1 MRLPG
6 LVASVSVVALLW
18 LTVGAVAAR
27 AEKGDEDGES
37 ACSGFY
43 VGLAGVYGNRPFVED
58 EIEGEVNAIR
68 GGLSEV
74 RANADAALGVNLRI
88 GYRLH
93 PQVAAEIETTWRPES
108 DVKVRSGTGPATK
121 AEVESW
127 MAGANAKGYLFLG
140 RIQPYV
146 LVGAGGLIV
155 ETKGSGLSNQEA
167 SFAMNF
173 AGGADFFVTDHV
185 SINAELRWML
195 PVGNRLDGFDEFSLL
210 WGLQYHF

>member
-1 MRLPG
+1 
-6 LVASVSVVALLW
+6 VW

-27 AEKGDEDGES
+27 AEKGDDELT
-37 ACSGFY
+37 GFY

-58 EIEGEVNAIR
+58 EIEGEINAIT
-68 GGLSEV
+68 GPLSEV
-74 RANADAALGVNLRI
+74 WAEADAGLGVHLRV
-88 GYRLH
+88 GYRVH
-93 PQVAAEIETTWRPES
+93 PQVAVELDTTWRPES
-108 DVKVRSGTGPATK
+108 DVKVRWGAGPGTKGK

-127 MAGANAKGYLFLG
+127 MAAANAKGYLFLG

-155 ETKGSGLSNQEA
+155 EVEGPGLSNQDS

-173 AGGADFFVTDHV
+173 AGGADFFVTDHF

-195 PVGNRLDGFDEFSLL
+195 PVGNRLDRFDEFSLL
-210 WGLQYHF
+210 WGVQYHF